1 MIWIVM
7 VVAGLITYSTRFSMF
22 NKSIAEKMPKWVEV
36 PLHYVPIALLTAIIV
51 PEVLIYEQNL
61 SLSIF
66 ENFIINIMFNI
77 NSLDNCFN
85 NPIGFTDFIE
95 IIIYITNINIINF

>member
-1 MIWIVM
+1 MI
-7 VVAGLITYSTRFSMF
+7 VAGLITYSTRFSMF

-66 ENFIINIMFNI
+66 EILELLLQALQYLLLLFQEM
-77 NSLDNCFN
+77 
-85 NPIGFTDFIE
+85 
-95 IIIYITNINIINF
+95 